1 MSLFG
6 AKIEKN
12 NQFYQ
17 YNLKYLFNMG
27 KICSFLL
34 YFVILWLILWQLYS
48 KKSPETKGSG
58 RICVQVSGFSEQ
70 DVVLLLLL
78 EILEGGNLELVAGIL
93 VAYDDTVLVHL
104 EG

>member
-1 MSLFG
+1 M
-6 AKIEKN
+6 
-12 NQFYQ
+12 
-17 YNLKYLFNMG
+17 
-27 KICSFLL
+27 
-34 YFVILWLILWQLYS
+34 YFVILWLIFMAIILE
-48 KKSPETKGSG
+48 KSPETKGSG
-58 RICVQVSGFSEQ
+58 RICVQKSGFSEQ